1 MIWRRLMW
9 KFKQWKG
16 KDKWLF
22 LLTIGVILCILAFP
36 AERLTKKEM
45 KEKSDPSGGSFFTG
59 GSLDKEYQKNGRS
72 GAAEGGKENERGNG
86 DAQASDSDISENAIA
101 VMARVSD
108 SYEAELEQRVR
119 EILKNVEGVGKVD
132 VMIVLKSSGEKVVQ
146 VDGKNSRSLTE
157 EQDSSGGTRRIEN
170 LEQEQNTVM
179 ASGNGENAPVIAKEL
194 RPELSGIIISAEGGG
209 NPAVQSEISAAMEA
223 LFGLPAHKIKVLKRV
238 E

>member
-1 MIWRRLMW
+1 MW

-36 AERLTKKEM
+36 AERLTKKKAGE
-45 KEKSDPSGGSFFTG
+45 EYSASRGSFFAEDRLEG
-59 GSLDKEYQKNGRS
+59 ENQKNGQYQT
-72 GAAEGGKENERGNG
+72 AAGGEVGKKEDR
-86 DAQASDSDISENAIA
+86 DTQALDSDMEENALA

-108 SYEAELEQRVR
+108 SYEAELEQRVQ

-146 VDGKNSRSLTE
+146 VDGKNSHSLTE
-157 EQDSSGGTRRIEN
+157 EQDSTGGTRRIEN
-170 LEQEQNTVM
+170 QEQEQNTVM
-179 ASGNGENAPVIAKEL
+179 VSGNGENVPVIAKEL

-209 NPAVQSEISAAMEA
+209 NPAIQSEISAAMEA